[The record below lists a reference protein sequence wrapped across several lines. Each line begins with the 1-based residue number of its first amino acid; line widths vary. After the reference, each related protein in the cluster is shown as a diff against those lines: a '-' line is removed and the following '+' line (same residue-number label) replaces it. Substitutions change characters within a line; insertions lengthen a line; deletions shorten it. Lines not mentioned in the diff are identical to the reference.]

1 MTAGGTETTA
11 RKQKKPQ
18 LFKPGQSGN
27 PSGRPVGARNRA
39 TLAMEA
45 LLDGDAE
52 AIMGKAIELAKAGD
66 GPALRLCLDRLMPAR
81 RDRHV
86 AANVEIDALLTSDE
100 AKFCGC
106 ALLPTRELTAKEWA
120 TEVSL

>member
-1 MTAGGTETTA
+1 M
-11 RKQKKPQ
+11 
-18 LFKPGQSGN
+18 
-27 PSGRPVGARNRA
+27 NRA
-39 TLAMEA
+39 T
-45 LLDGDAE
+45 D
-52 AIMGKAIELAKAGD
+52 
-66 GPALRLCLDRLMPAR
+66 LRLRKLEAPHSGTRFIMSAFPLSD
-81 RDRHV
+81 DSV